1 MRRFLS
7 QERLWAPADAPEED
21 RILPHVLWL
30 PHDQSQ
36 VLEYFARVREILSH
50 YPQLITPVADEDV
63 HATVQKI
70 ERFDNWGR
78 RVDAQRLHD
87 AAPALQHELSGLPPI
102 DIEIGPPR
110 ASASAAVADVF
121 PEAEL
126 HEFYLHVRAGLLAAG
141 LVLPPP
147 ANNYWGHMTGG
158 YGLTNTDTPEQAER
172 SDRLASELGRGLRP
186 GSRISAT
193 ISSVWLVLERQDPV
207 ANAYTFTRV
216 HEIRLGH
223 HEVGLQA

>member
-7 QERLWAPADAPEED
+7 EERLWAPADAPEED

-30 PHDQSQ
+30 PDGQPQ
-36 VLEYFARVREILSH
+36 VRQHFARVREIFNR
-50 YPQLITPVADEDV
+50 YPELITPVADEDL
-63 HATVQKI
+63 HATMQKI
-70 ERFDNWGR
+70 KRFDAQGR

-87 AAPALQHELSGLPPI
+87 AAPALQHELSGLSPI

-110 ASASAAVADVF
+110 TSAYAVVADAF

-126 HEFYLHVRAGLLAAG
+126 HEFYLRVRAGLLAAG

-147 ANNYWGHMTGG
+147 EKYKWGHMSGG
-158 YGLTNTDTPEQAER
+158 YGLTDTDTPELAAR

-186 GSRISAT
+186 GSRVSAT
-193 ISSVWLVLERQDPV
+193 ISSVWLVLEQQDPV

-216 HEIRLGH
+216 HEIRLGR